1 MQNASRHLLLAA
13 GGVLCVVA
21 VAGVVAVRLT
31 DSSEPV
37 SPAGFGAAPEPVESA
52 DGGFTAG
59 RLSDPDRTVVSD
71 STGAVVAVFT
81 DGARTVRL
89 TGPQRTFAEPEHTDA
104 TVTTDAW
111 IRLAQT
117 EWREGEQ
124 DADWFE
130 PWLTEA
136 LADDS
141 PDVFGIA
148 TEYVNGAPEQLDGDG
163 LQVAGDAKF
172 GPPSERD
179 RDGRAERSDFYD
191 YLGVAWEFDEGPTGE
206 PKPDHFQSLDCSGYL
221 RMVFG
226 YRLGLPMHNTNEP
239 GPGLPRRAYA
249 IAAYGPG
256 VQLIENTGERSSE
269 YELLQEGDLVFFH
282 SDEDGPDPESIG
294 HSGVYLGVDSNG
306 DHRFISSRVRVNG
319 PTMGDV
325 GGASLLNGGGYWAEQ
340 FLTARRL

>member
-1 MQNASRHLLLAA
+1 MQPANRLLVAA
-13 GGVLCVVA
+13 GAVLCVLA
-21 VAGVVAVRLT
+21 VAGLFAVRNAGG
-31 DSSEPV
+31 SEPAP
-37 SPAGFGAAPEPVESA
+37 PAGFGTAPEQAGPPAEA
-52 DGGFTAG
+52 GGFTAS
-59 RLSDPDRTVVSD
+59 RLSDPDRTVISD
-71 STGAVVAVFT
+71 GTGAVVAVFT

-89 TGPQRTFAEPEHTDA
+89 TGPERTFAEPEHTDA

-111 IRLAQT
+111 IRLAPG
-117 EWREGEQ
+117 EWREGEE

-141 PDVFGIA
+141 PDVFAIA
-148 TEYVNGAPEQLDGDG
+148 TEYVNGAPAQFDGDG
-163 LQVAGDAKF
+163 LQVAGDASF

-191 YLGVAWEFDEGPTGE
+191 YLGVAWEFEDGPAGE

-221 RMVFG
+221 RMIFG
-226 YRLGLPMHNTNEP
+226 YRLGIPLHNTNEP

-249 IAAYGPG
+249 IAAHGPG
-256 VQLIENTGERSSE
+256 VLLIENTGEPSRD
-269 YELLQEGDLVFFH
+269 YGLLQEGDLVFFH
-282 SDEDGPDPESIG
+282 SDDPDPDVIG
-294 HSGVYLGVDSNG
+294 HSGIYLGVDSQG

-325 GGASLLNGGGYWAEQ
+325 GGASLLNGGGYWAGQ
-340 FLTARRL
+340 FLAARRI